1 MQPLYIMSSTQAH
14 MRQNRGLTES
24 TSHDFLLSLFP
35 ALPPVPLPLLSISF
49 FLSFFLSFPP
59 LLFSFKQKVLSSF
72 RTFFFF
78 FSFYLAM
85 WLLGSPT
92 RDWTWPRE
100 WKYRVLI
107 TGLPGEFPQDISKV
121 IFLFI
126 NYTFYR
132 NASLGNWYNRVH
144 IVNIWWITLVDEVIS
159 KYCFRHWPS

>member
-1 MQPLYIMSSTQAH
+1 MIFFYLFFPLSLPSPS
-14 MRQNRGLTES
+14 L
-24 TSHDFLLSLFP
+24 FFLSLFF
-35 ALPPVPLPLLSISF
+35 S
-49 FLSFFLSFPP
+49 LSFFPSLLYFFPLSKRCCQVSG
-59 LLFSFKQKVLSSF
+59 L
-72 RTFFFF
+72 FF

>member
-1 MQPLYIMSSTQAH
+1 MILYLFFPSS
-14 MRQNRGLTES
+14 L
-24 TSHDFLLSLFP
+24 
-35 ALPPVPLPLLSISF
+35 PVPFPLPSISF
-49 FLSFFLSFPP
+49 FSLFLSFLP

-78 FSFYLAM
+78 FTLPCG
-85 WLLGSPT
+85 LLGSPT

-100 WKYRVLI
+100 WKYQVLI
-107 TGLPGEFPQDISKV
+107 SGLPGEFPQDVSKV

-144 IVNIWWITLVDEVIS
+144 IFNIWWISLVDEVIS
-159 KYCFRHWPS
+159 KYCFIHWPF